1 MTFPP
6 KPKNN
11 IKYKHYM
18 FKELKEYILQ
28 CITYEDKY
36 KSKRWTFFIADAL
49 NPTDFIVLI

>member
-1 MTFPP
+1 
-6 KPKNN
+6 
-11 IKYKHYM
+11 M